1 MKFLIDIPG
10 NKVIFK
16 ELVYKEKDKQDE
28 QACEVEPGKRKCE
41 DLLILT
47 S

>member
-10 NKVIFK
+10 NEVIFK
-16 ELVYKEKDKQDE
+16 ELVYTKKDKQDTPE
-28 QACEVEPGKRKCE
+28 REEEPGKRKCE
-41 DLLILT
+41 DLLIVT